1 MTAWRRVLEC
11 LLLKTRIQEEKLVE
25 EIEEK
30 LRREYMQKWRVGC
43 IVDEA
48 ADIRIERV
56 LRQVQTCASREA
68 LLSRAMLQC
77 FFTSDPL
84 VLSKRM
90 AFFNAD

>member
-1 MTAWRRVLEC
+1 VTAWRRVLEC
-11 LLLKTRIQEEKLVE
+11 LLLKTRIQEEKLVG

-30 LRREYMQKWRVGC
+30 LRREYMQKWRVSC

-48 ADIRIERV
+48 ADRRTERV